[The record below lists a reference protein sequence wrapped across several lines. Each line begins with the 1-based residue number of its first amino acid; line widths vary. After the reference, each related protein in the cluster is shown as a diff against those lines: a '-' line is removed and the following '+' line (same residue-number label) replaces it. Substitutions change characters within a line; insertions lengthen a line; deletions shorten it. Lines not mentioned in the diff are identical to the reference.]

1 MCADPR
7 MYQGKTPNFRILAA
21 KYPDTF
27 GRLSCDSVSDD
38 GGYEAKIDFQIPDA
52 VRCLAE
58 TLLKD
63 DFDLHVSF
71 SPINLC
77 PMIPNRLAYIAV
89 IQDLL
94 VWSLPTWH
102 LLRHFTDSQS
112 SSNREATGRVS
123 VRGLDIGT
131 GASAIYPIL
140 GLACFPAWEF
150 TATDV
155 DKSSLAYAQEHVV
168 DHPGNESIG
177 RRVKLVQAKP
187 DDPYIPIEEE
197 AVAKETQSVV
207 GEAGRQEEKEFD
219 FVMCNPPF
227 YSSPEEMNL
236 SASFKKRPAN
246 AICHGTSS
254 EMVTRGGELSFVRR
268 MVSESITT
276 NSKVLWW
283 TCLLGKLSS
292 VIALAGELKKL
303 SGEAKVFT
311 WGVSELPTGG
321 GKTRRWVI
329 LWSVLP
335 LRICDSLSRGILP
348 ASLDK
353 LKPPSGERRSKK
365 YELGPAWTRKELFE
379 VVREMLRELDGC
391 HIFPSAY
398 SRFDTVHSQPR
409 GDNCREGE
417 LGASTFR
424 MEEVSGALDVVLTA
438 ESWTRRARRAKAR
451 SEGASSM
458 QHISTEPLLIA
469 RISVS
474 EFDVGKHTGL
484 WLKACWTYGKD
495 SVKFESFASFLLGA
509 IDRKVAS
516 STG

>member
-1 MCADPR
+1 
-7 MYQGKTPNFRILAA
+7 
-21 KYPDTF
+21 
-27 GRLSCDSVSDD
+27 
-38 GGYEAKIDFQIPDA
+38 
-52 VRCLAE
+52 
-58 TLLKD
+58 
-63 DFDLHVSF
+63 
-71 SPINLC
+71 
-77 PMIPNRLAYIAV
+77 
-89 IQDLL
+89 
-94 VWSLPTWH
+94 
-102 LLRHFTDSQS
+102 
-112 SSNREATGRVS
+112 
-123 VRGLDIGT
+123 
-131 GASAIYPIL
+131 
-140 GLACFPAWEF
+140 
-150 TATDV
+150 
-155 DKSSLAYAQEHVV
+155 
-168 DHPGNESIG
+168 
-177 RRVKLVQAKP
+177 
-187 DDPYIPIEEE
+187 
-197 AVAKETQSVV
+197 
-207 GEAGRQEEKEFD
+207 
-219 FVMCNPPF
+219 
-227 YSSPEEMNL
+227 
-236 SASFKKRPAN
+236 
-246 AICHGTSS
+246 
-254 EMVTRGGELSFVRR
+254 MVTRGGELSFVRR

-311 WGVSELPTGG
+311 WGVSELPTG
-321 GKTRRWVI
+321 
-329 LWSVLP
+329 
-335 LRICDSLSRGILP
+335 
-348 ASLDK
+348 
-353 LKPPSGERRSKK
+353 
-365 YELGPAWTRKELFE
+365 GPAWTRKELFE